1 MGACS
6 SKKSSY
12 IEPSIGSQNIINLI
26 CLANNEFILKSI
38 KNAEKVINNE
48 ELKKEFYYIR
58 KLIIVSE
65 FLKDLPELFN
75 GNYDK
80 MKLFLYKNR
89 IPSIIYNNIYDYH
102 NIKDNTVS
110 KSNIISINDNKINQI
125 EKLNIIKGYIY
136 DIILI

>member
-1 MGACS
+1 MGGCS

-26 CLANNEFILKSI
+26 CSANNDFILKSI
-38 KNAEKVINNE
+38 KNSEKVINNE

-58 KLIIVSE
+58 KLIIVSV

-75 GNYDK
+75 GNFDK
-80 MKLFLYKNR
+80 MKLFLHNNR
-89 IPSIIYNNIYDYH
+89 IPLIIYNNIYDYH
-102 NIKDNTVS
+102 NKKDNPIS
-110 KSNIISINDNKINQI
+110 KYNIISIDDNEINQI